1 MIRCFK
7 NILFP
12 TSSEEQNEQEV
23 FNFFW
28 ARKLLY
34 TVTPL
39 WLIYYFFEFIKVTT
53 WPDSIY
59 FTQHWYGEL
68 FAFSRPSLWLFS
80 GVVLVGVISSMWFYY
95 KSSITQRLICLL
107 VILWVNSVNWT
118 TGHSAHVAHV
128 LIYIHLFSLF
138 IPKEISAK
146 EAASI
151 RWVYLGV
158 FITYTFAGIWKVV
171 GLCYKWFFTGESM
184 NWFHP
189 EAALR
194 NAISGHID
202 AGISFDRVS
211 FLFEYPIVWQ
221 LLFPVMLLLQL
232 FNFAGA
238 FNQRLRALIV
248 IGDISFHVVNSLVFL
263 ISFWFTPLLLAVLFF
278 PYHKIKPIIKG

>member
-1 MIRCFK
+1 MIK
-7 NILFP
+7 YLKKILFP
-12 TSSEEQNEQEV
+12 PSSEEQNEQEV
-23 FNFFW
+23 FNFSW

-34 TVTPL
+34 AVTPL

-59 FTQHWYGEL
+59 FTQHWFGDL

-80 GVVLVGVISSMWFYY
+80 VIVLVGITSSCWFYY
-95 KSSITQRLICLL
+95 RSSVLQRLMCLG
-107 VILWVNSVNWT
+107 VVLWVNSVNWT

-138 IPKEISAK
+138 IPKEVSVK
-146 EAASI
+146 NVTSI

-171 GLCYKWFFTGESM
+171 GLFYKWFVTGESM

-194 NAISGHID
+194 NAVSGHID
-202 AGISFDRVS
+202 AGVSFDRVS
-211 FLFEYPIVWQ
+211 FLFDYPLVWQ

-232 FNFAGA
+232 FNFVGG
-238 FNQRLRALIV
+238 FNQRLRPYIV
-248 IGDISFHVVNSLVFL
+248 FGDISFHVVNSIVFL
-263 ISFWFTPLLLAVLFF
+263 ISFWFTPLLLAVVFF
-278 PYHKIKPIIKG
+278 PYHKIKTILKG